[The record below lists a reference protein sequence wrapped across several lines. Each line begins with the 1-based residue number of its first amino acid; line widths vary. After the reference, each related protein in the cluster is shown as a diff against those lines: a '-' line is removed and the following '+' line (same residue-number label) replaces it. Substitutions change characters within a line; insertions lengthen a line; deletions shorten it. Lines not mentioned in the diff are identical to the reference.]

1 MIVLDLLYND
11 FDIITTS
18 LLESKDKIINQI
30 QSILQLRKAKNINK
44 RITKAIGDLA
54 IVFKDNNNPKIKVYR
69 DETYFN
75 YHKLDHFKCDC

>member
-44 RITKAIGDLA
+44 RTTKAIGNLA

-69 DETYFN
+69 DEKYFN